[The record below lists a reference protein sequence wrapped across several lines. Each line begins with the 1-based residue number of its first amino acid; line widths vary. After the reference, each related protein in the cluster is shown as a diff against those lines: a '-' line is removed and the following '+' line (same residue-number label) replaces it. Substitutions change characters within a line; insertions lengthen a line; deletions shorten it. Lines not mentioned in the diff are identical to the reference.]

1 MQMTK
6 LWLNYSYNVNLLWP
20 IAIFSGLDKMSLT
33 VIQTAKCIVAPRIF
47 KDHWKLA
54 SMVFLRTSLFRNMT
68 ATKHLEKKNK
78 HLFLEVYLNPRN
90 SEHTGWLYNSCC
102 LNCQQSCYQKCNYAV
117 FSVPPLSRKAESC
130 CRLVVF
136 VLWTSAV
143 GGCTADAPLAISRMQ
158 GHSGTVGSPPH

>member
-1 MQMTK
+1 MWENSIQYKLRISPFAFHERDEVRHVMQIMTK
-6 LWLNYSYNVNLLWP
+6 LWLNNSFKVNLLWP

-54 SMVFLRTSLFRNMT
+54 SMMFLRTSLFRNMT
-68 ATKHLEKKNK
+68 ATKHSEKNK

-102 LNCQQSCYQKCNYAV
+102 LNGQQSC
-117 FSVPPLSRKAESC
+117 
-130 CRLVVF
+130 
-136 VLWTSAV
+136 
-143 GGCTADAPLAISRMQ
+143 
-158 GHSGTVGSPPH
+158 